1 MIGCSYLNDFYGFSF
16 HISGSAN
23 KLALKKNVELSH
35 KFIKGL
41 VIDILHQNGNL
52 IVTFGDEP
60 KKEDSALIFDY
71 TILEAILEFYELD
84 LKSITPNI
92 QALLYN
98 TYEDKIPIDRKEL
111 FNSLKKYDCFQ
122 IKVFPYLNSHGGNL
136 RTEISKHADFLF
148 ILGGSKG
155 VQDLI
160 KKFQQKGKAII
171 PLNINLENPAA
182 HKCIE
187 LLNNGSL
194 KLYSDSISLR
204 VVSEINKF
212 CLTSELE
219 IEESKKNIFD
229 LIPLLMK
236 ERMELILKIILKEII
251 SLQEKNRAFKPDED
265 KYSITLVEFL
275 RRDLKP
281 FGYFAHTQ
289 EISGKTQL
297 GYDDEVT
304 HGGMGE
310 LDIRIVDENNI
321 IKHICEAFVLNNFN
335 SSYIASHLDKIF
347 DYDLNGLPLNFI
359 IVYSKAE
366 YFSPLWSDYLEF
378 LKNYEWKYSLSDK
391 IIDDLSQLYSLPAEI
406 KLSLTK
412 HEREGIIC
420 KLYHIF
426 INLK

>member
-1 MIGCSYLNDFYGFSF
+1 M
-16 HISGSAN
+16 
-23 KLALKKNVELSH
+23 
-35 KFIKGL
+35 
-41 VIDILHQNGNL
+41 
-52 IVTFGDEP
+52 
-60 KKEDSALIFDY
+60 
-71 TILEAILEFYELD
+71 
-84 LKSITPNI
+84 KSITPNI

-98 TYEDKIPIDRKEL
+98 TYEDKIPIYRKEL